1 MKTVYAYSADPFSG
15 LHNDAI
21 LYHDKREL
29 VEVANRLGVSVVGV
43 YLDKCVYSCQL
54 PLHVSRIHAFDA
66 MYQRKNKTEFERVL

>member
-1 MKTVYAYSADPFSG
+1 MRTFYAYSVDPFSG

-43 YLDKCVYSCQL
+43 YLDKCVFSCQL
-54 PLHVSRIHAFDA
+54 PLHVKRIHAIDA
-66 MYQRKNKTEFERVL
+66 IYQRKNEKEFEKI